1 MHRSSRALIPN
12 RESAPFL
19 ARQLERQAK
28 YLHQSEAVITKAG
41 DSETPKVPQPFS
53 PAAVETP
60 DRGLKRALW
69 RNRHY
74 GLEALVSV
82 HNPDWYRYPPKKS
95 IRLQSPPR
103 E

>member
-12 RESAPFL
+12 KKSAPFL

-28 YLHQSEAVITKAG
+28 YLHQSKAVTTKAG
-41 DSETPKVPQPFS
+41 DSEAPKVPQPFA

-60 DRGLKRALW
+60 DGGLKRALW

-74 GLEALVSV
+74 GLEALVCITLTGT
-82 HNPDWYRYPPKKS
+82 DIPPKKS
-95 IRLQSPPR
+95 IGLQSPPR